1 VELIFE
7 VQGRNEKLIL
17 SCRGQLVCGHEADAL
32 QVTFCRLLAS
42 TRHITLDLHNV
53 RKMDCAGLGAI
64 VACMTLAR
72 QQGKTFDLC
81 FVPQG
86 ISNMI
91 RVTGLHHVLHVAE
104 KHDSTVSVCAA

>member
-1 VELIFE
+1 M
-7 VQGRNEKLIL
+7 RL
-17 SCRGQLVCGHEADAL
+17 SALRCHVTATGTIDRVAAGVKTARGVIA
-32 QVTFCRLLAS
+32 RPI
-42 TRHITLDLHNV
+42 HITLDLHNV

-81 FVPQG
+81 FVPSH

-91 RVTGLHHVLHVAE
+91 RVTGLYRVLHVAE
-104 KHDSTVSVCAA
+104 QKSASSVGVCAA